1 MGAFTL
7 QDPHHEK
14 GGLSAV
20 KSDDEAEDF
29 DIDSDI
35 SDADLLEPKQE
46 LNKLGLGKAQRE
58 LADVMIAL

>member
-14 GGLSAV
+14 AGLSAV
-20 KSDDEAEDF
+20 ESDDEVEDF

-46 LNKLGLGKAQRE
+46 LNKLGLEKAQWE
-58 LADVMIAL
+58 LADVTIAL

>member
-20 KSDDEAEDF
+20 ESDDEVEDF

-46 LNKLGLGKAQRE
+46 LNKLGLEKAQWE
-58 LADVMIAL
+58 LADATIAL

>member
-20 KSDDEAEDF
+20 EIDDEVADF
-29 DIDSDI
+29 GIDSDI
-35 SDADLLEPKQE
+35 SDADLLEP
-46 LNKLGLGKAQRE
+46 NKLGLGKAQWE
-58 LADVMIAL
+58 LADATIAL